1 MTEARKK
8 YGDII
13 DHPHFV
19 SPEHPP
25 MAIENRA
32 AQFSPFAALTGYD
45 DLVAEAARYTGERIT
60 LDESKKEELDRI
72 LSFLL
77 AQPQPP
83 TVSVTYF
90 LPDEKKAGGAY
101 VTVTGGLER
110 FDRTKKTLRLSGGET
125 IPIED
130 VIEIEAEEIEG

>member
-32 AQFSPFAALTGYD
+32 AQFSPFAALTGYG
-45 DLVAEAARYTGERIT
+45 DLVAEAARYTGARVT

-77 AQPQPP
+77 AQPAPS

-90 LPDEKKAGGAY
+90 LPDEKKTGGAY

-110 FDRTKKTLRLSGGET
+110 FDPAKKTLRLSGGER
-125 IPIED
+125 IPVED
-130 VIEIEAEEIEG
+130 VIEIEAEDAGE

>member
-45 DLVAEAARYTGERIT
+45 DLVAEAARYTGERVK
-60 LDESKKEELDRI
+60 LDESKKEELDRK
-72 LSFLL
+72 LAFLL
-77 AQPQPP
+77 RLPEPP
-83 TVSVTYF
+83 GIAVTYF
-90 LPDEKKAGGAY
+90 EPDDKKAGGAY
-101 VTVTGGLER
+101 VTVTGDLMR
-110 FDRTKKTLRLSGGET
+110 FDRTKKTLRLSGGEE
-125 IPIED
+125 IPVED
-130 VIEIEAEEIEG
+130 VIEIGGAVFDA

>member
-60 LDESKKEELDRI
+60 LDESKKEELDRM

-77 AQPQPP
+77 RQPAPP

-110 FDRTKKTLRLSGGET
+110 FDPAKKTLRLSGGET

>member
-45 DLVAEAARYTGERIT
+45 DLVAEAARYTGERVT

-110 FDRTKKTLRLSGGET
+110 FDPAKKTLRLSGGET
-125 IPIED
+125 IPIVD
-130 VIEIEAEEIEG
+130 VIEIEAE

>member
-19 SPEHPP
+19 SPDHPP

-45 DLVAEAARYTGERIT
+45 DLVAEAARYTGERVT

-77 AQPQPP
+77 AQPAPP

-110 FDRTKKTLRLSGGET
+110 FDQTKKTLCLSGGER
-125 IPIED
+125 IPVED
-130 VIEIEAEEIEG
+130 VIEIEAEDAGE